1 MTYPLSDTFATAP
14 GGGYTTTLGSMTAT
28 YNSSQQAID
37 ISAPNAQSILR
48 FNETASGDFWFEADL
63 EFLTDPSARKHLGL
77 WMTTGNGSE
86 GYRFAHIDGAWSVTR
101 WNSAFGDGAA
111 VTGGLNDGAT
121 PIAGI
126 VGVAPTFNV
135 GQRMILRCEVIVGA
149 FDAGGVPWARL
160 IQFKAAGV
168 LMFQVLDPTY
178 RGKLVP
184 GVFLYGAT
192 ARVHAIA
199 GATPSGLPSFPASVS
214 INSDSTLVHLSGG
227 STSVLPSPDANIG
240 VTATSDLARRN
251 SPASEL
257 WNRVG
262 GFDFD
267 YHAIGAGRKNIHFSG
282 HGRIVGTVKE
292 KGIPNQPLVRR
303 VLLLSE
309 NANTLVAETWSNTS
323 GDYEFDYLDRDQRY
337 TVVSYDYKQMYRA
350 VIADNLRPDVM
361 P

>member
-86 GYRFAHIDGAWSVTR
+86 GYRFAHI
-101 WNSAFGDGAA
+101 DGAA

-214 INSDSTLVHLSGG
+214 INSDSTLVHIGPAQPGRQHRCDRDVGPRTPQQSGVRAVDSGG
-227 STSVLPSPDANIG
+227 
-240 VTATSDLARRN
+240 R
-251 SPASEL
+251 
-257 WNRVG
+257 
-262 GFDFD
+262 
-267 YHAIGAGRKNIHFSG
+267 
-282 HGRIVGTVKE
+282 
-292 KGIPNQPLVRR
+292 
-303 VLLLSE
+303 
-309 NANTLVAETWSNTS
+309 
-323 GDYEFDYLDRDQRY
+323 
-337 TVVSYDYKQMYRA
+337 
-350 VIADNLRPDVM
+350 LRL
-361 P
+361 